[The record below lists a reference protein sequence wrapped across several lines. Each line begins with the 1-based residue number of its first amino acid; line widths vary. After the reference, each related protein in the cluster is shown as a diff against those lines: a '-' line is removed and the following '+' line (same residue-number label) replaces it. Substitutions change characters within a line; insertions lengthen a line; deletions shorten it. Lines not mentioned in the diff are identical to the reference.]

1 MLCWRLVKL
10 IMTCLDKNIADTLD
24 TFWLFSTKCPHNQF
38 CFWFESPFVYHTR
51 LWLLTIYF
59 LTPPLLFLL
68 QQTFS
73 LKYLLDIFSPHHFFA
88 LFMNNVFT
96 FILDTSRRKICN
108 RQFFLSRSVGLS
120 KSHFVGTKFFFDW
133 GFFGVRLCQICY
145 AEQDRLVH

>member
-51 LWLLTIYF
+51 LWLLTF
-59 LTPPLLFLL
+59 SFFTLPLLFLL

-73 LKYLLDIFSPHHFFA
+73 LKYLLDIFYPIIFLHFSLTMF
-88 LFMNNVFT
+88 
-96 FILDTSRRKICN
+96 
-108 RQFFLSRSVGLS
+108 SRSFWTHLEGKYAIDNS
-120 KSHFVGTKFFFDW
+120 FFPDRWDFQSPT
-133 GFFGVRLCQICY
+133 LL
-145 AEQDRLVH
+145 EQNSFLTEDFLVWLRWIKKKQ